1 MDLNSL
7 PNGNLYNNNNNKIPR
22 KRICVPGMQHCY
34 IQIPEWL
41 QWRIQIS
48 GLESNKSVNESVKQT
63 KYKESIKYYVPGT
76 FLNQGHI
83 RRE

>member
-1 MDLNSL
+1 
-7 PNGNLYNNNNNKIPR
+7 
-22 KRICVPGMQHCY
+22 MQHCY

-41 QWRIQIS
+41 HWRIQIS
-48 GLESNKSVNESVKQT
+48 GLESNESVNESVKQT
-63 KYKESIKYYVPGT
+63 KYKESIKYYVPDT